1 VLAAVGSAFT
11 RESDVDDEEEED
23 DDEDDD
29 VALIS
34 FVTDRE
40 GGEEDESVVLGSLA
54 GPASA
59 SRSLMESSVAVFA
72 DDVEEIL
79 VSALVPVL
87 VMLLQVLLLLLVLVV
102 VLVLLLA
109 DLSFGS
115 TGPRRRRAG
124 DGDGV
129 ATATAT
135 SGALSVIGVSSA
147 AVAPVLMS
155 LAPTPDALPIGML
168 GVVPVA
174 TVSSVDVTGILLC
187 KLLTT
192 EVSVGIG
199 VDADT
204 VLDPRLDDRLG
215 KVEMLPSVG
224 LLLIS
229 LVRLGML
236 SSSSSSREMI
246 AGERGRGL
254 RRNVS
259 CLTLIAGVI

>member
-129 ATATAT
+129 ATAT